1 MGISWGHLQDL
12 NFSNLMVINSKSVQK
27 DPLTEKD
34 LLDRLPSREITLNT
48 MLVTHLLSLRATKPL
63 GDFEVNYLYDPVCVD
78 VIKR

>member
-12 NFSNLMVINSKSVQK
+12 NFSNLMVIYSKSVQK